1 MAPNSPKYGQLLEK
15 MSLILTTIFLSLP
28 PLHSVASTVHLLVQ
42 NTVYPFS
49 VGSKLQL

>member
-1 MAPNSPKYGQLLEK
+1 MAPDSPEYRQLLEK

-28 PLHSVASTVHLLVQ
+28 LLHSVASTVHLLVQ